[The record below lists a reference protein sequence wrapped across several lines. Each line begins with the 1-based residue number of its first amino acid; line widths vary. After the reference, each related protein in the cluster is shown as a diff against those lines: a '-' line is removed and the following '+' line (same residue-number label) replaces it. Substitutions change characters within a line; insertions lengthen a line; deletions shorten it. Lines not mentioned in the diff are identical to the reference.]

1 MGSASPRWLGKE
13 RKGGLRVVLLR
24 ALHGR
29 VSMLS
34 AIVGRMAAETV
45 RNRKTEQEALS
56 EQAAQIR
63 SYRELKRILA
73 TVLLDIFI

>member
-1 MGSASPRWLGKE
+1 M
-13 RKGGLRVVLLR
+13 LLR

-34 AIVGRMAAETV
+34 AIVGRMAAKTV

-56 EQAAQIR
+56 AGSPDQILQRTEENFGNCIARRLHLIAR
-63 SYRELKRILA
+63 SWP
-73 TVLLDIFI
+73 